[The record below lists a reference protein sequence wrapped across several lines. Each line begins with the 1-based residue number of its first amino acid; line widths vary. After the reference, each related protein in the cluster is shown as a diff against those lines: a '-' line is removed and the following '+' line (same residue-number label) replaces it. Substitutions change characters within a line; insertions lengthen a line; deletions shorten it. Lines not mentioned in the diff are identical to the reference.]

1 MPTSQQ
7 EGLSA
12 TLRPEARPLKLV
24 AVHGGQQP
32 RLIARQAV
40 ELLEVDM
47 AILAYRECGD
57 ADRVAFLERL
67 VQLEDVPMLQG
78 YLRVLLGQYHEYSGT
93 RGLEDITERRSF
105 GEEPFLRPDFGCQ

>member
-1 MPTSQQ
+1 MELRRGKAVVPSYRNGLKLASAPILE

-12 TLRPEARPLKLV
+12 TLRPEARPLKLG

-32 RLIARQAV
+32 RLMARQAV

-57 ADRVAFLERL
+57 ADRVAFLDRL
-67 VQLEDVPMLQG
+67 VQLEDVPMLQPAK
-78 YLRVLLGQYHEYSGT
+78 
-93 RGLEDITERRSF
+93 I
-105 GEEPFLRPDFGCQ
+105 